1 MDAMDAMDATAMDA
15 MDAMRAIA
23 MDAMDAMH
31 VVAMDALWPPACN
44 VNSPKPQA
52 CEGNSAKA
60 TGMPWEFVT
69 VRGRHERLA
78 EQMLWTLCALWMLW
92 ALCVLWTSW

>member
-1 MDAMDAMDATAMDA
+1 MDAMDAMETTAMDA

-44 VNSPKPQA
+44 VNPQKPQA

-69 VRGRHERLA
+69 VRGRHA
-78 EQMLWTLCALWMLW
+78 
-92 ALCVLWTSW
+92 WTSGRCGRYGSLSRVVLILSGHY